1 MSPRHGQDGG
11 LSLPPNVQRRLIK
24 TELLKPCPG
33 DPPEQYGLSFTGLTQ
48 DEACAM
54 MKFARGLERE
64 RRDQLWVTACA
75 KALEHIK

>member
-11 LSLPPNVQRRLIK
+11 LSPSPNVNRRFIK
-24 TELLKPCPG
+24 TEFLKQQSG
-33 DPPEQYGLSFTGLTQ
+33 DTYGLRFTGLTQ